1 MFHKEGY
8 QIIMTTFVLTVA
20 ITVLAEY
27 NIDLKLL
34 KIGVQLL
41 AVIMLILVLQFFRNP
56 KRITPKNENHLIA
69 PVDGKVVIIEEVFE
83 KE

>member
-8 QIIMTTFVLTVA
+8 QIIMTTFVLTAA
-20 ITVLAEY
+20 IAVLAEY

-41 AVIMLILVLQFFRNP
+41 CSYNAYFGSSIF
-56 KRITPKNENHLIA
+56 
-69 PVDGKVVIIEEVFE
+69 
-83 KE
+83 